1 MSHNKPVKVYTF
13 TVPAN
18 GAFPLLVI
26 SDYFR
31 LQSATGAV
39 DVSGDTFGTLPDLLT
54 GQGLENTPYN
64 RLVFTDKTG
73 APNTV
78 SVLCSGDLFIDNRT
92 YGVVTVSGAIAL
104 DATTL
109 AALELIGTRPE
120 SPTGTFLSATPMA
133 VATPVNVFTAANN
146 PNGAIVLSASAVDSL
161 SSSGQIQLLAK
172 ATGPVSINDGDP
184 VFCPGYYTGGATFSY
199 PGGNLQI
206 PQFVPA
212 GLGLWWVTDFITTAN
227 GHRSV
232 RYKLL

>member
-1 MSHNKPVKVYTF
+1 MNYNKPVKVYTF

-92 YGVVTVSGAIAL
+92 YGVNSL
-104 DATTL
+104 DAATIASLKKPDPYTAAATL
-109 AALELIGTRPE
+109 ATALTANVAECYLLPANNVAG
-120 SPTGTFLSATPMA
+120 A
-133 VATPVNVFTAANN
+133 VVQFFEYVTTSTVFTMT
-146 PNGAIVLSASAVDSL
+146 GA
-161 SSSGQIQLLAK
+161 LLAK
-172 ATGPVSINDGDP
+172 SSAPANVTDGDP
-184 VFCPGYYTGGATFSY
+184 MALLKDTVQNVSGGTA
-199 PGGNLQI
+199 LQTYHHASLLSDVL
-206 PQFVPA
+206 VPA
-212 GLGLWWVTDFITTAN
+212 GKGIYWIQDAGTSAGLLRGYRIRV
-227 GHRSV
+227 
-232 RYKLL
+232 L